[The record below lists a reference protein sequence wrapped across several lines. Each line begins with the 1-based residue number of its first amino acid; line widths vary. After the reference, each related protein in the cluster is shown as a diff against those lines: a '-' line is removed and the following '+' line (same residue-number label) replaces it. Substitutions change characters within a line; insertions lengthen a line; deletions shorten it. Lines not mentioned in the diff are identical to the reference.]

1 LRWPGNS
8 TRWIFPEKND
18 PVRVVQDLSLHILD
32 IVENSLTAGAKR
44 VEIRIE
50 EDLRADRMTVEINDD
65 GSGMDE
71 DMARKALDPFFTTKT
86 VRRVGLG
93 LPLLA
98 ESCRMSNGELCLESC
113 PGKGTR
119 VKATFQHSHIDRK
132 PLGRMGD
139 TLITLI
145 VGHPEVD
152 LLYEHR
158 KDGGYFSLDTREIK
172 SDLGDVPL
180 NAPEVVSPLRTLI
193 LSGLEELENLERTH
207 LSKERQG
214 P

>member
-1 LRWPGNS
+1 LRWPGDF
-8 TRWIFPEKND
+8 TRWVFPEDD
-18 PVRVVQDLSLHILD
+18 PVRFVQDLSLHILD
-32 IVENSLTAGAKR
+32 IVENSLAAGAGR

-50 EDLRADRMTVEINDD
+50 EDLRADRMVLEIIDD
-65 GSGMDE
+65 GCGMDE
-71 DMARKALDPFFTTKT
+71 TMVKQALDPFFTTKT

-98 ESCRMSNGELCLESC
+98 EACRICDGELCLQSC
-113 PGKGTR
+113 PGEGTT
-119 VKATFQHSHIDRK
+119 VKATFQHSHLDRK
-132 PLGRMGD
+132 PLGQMGD

-158 KDGGYFSLDTREIK
+158 KDGKVFSLDTREIK

-180 NAPEVVSPLRTLI
+180 NAPQVVSALRTLI
-193 LSGLEELENLERTH
+193 SSGLEELGN
-207 LSKERQG
+207 
-214 P
+214 

>member
-1 LRWPGNS
+1 MRWPGDF
-8 TRWIFPEKND
+8 TRWVFPEDD
-18 PVRVVQDLSLHILD
+18 PVRSVQDLSLHILD
-32 IVENSLTAGAKR
+32 IVENSLAAGARR

-50 EDLRADRMTVEINDD
+50 EDLQADRLTIEIMDD
-65 GSGMDE
+65 GCGMDE
-71 DMARKALDPFFTTKT
+71 PMVKQALDPFFTTKT

-98 ESCRMSNGELCLESC
+98 ESCRICNGELCLQSC
-113 PGKGTR
+113 PGQGTT

-132 PLGRMGD
+132 PLGQMGD

-158 KDGGYFSLDTREIK
+158 KDGKVFSLDTREIK
-172 SDLGDVPL
+172 SDLGDIPL
-180 NAPEVVSPLRTLI
+180 NAPQVVSALRTLI
-193 LSGLEELENLERTH
+193 FSGLEGL
-207 LSKERQG
+207 G
-214 P
+214 F

>member
-1 LRWPGNS
+1 MED
-8 TRWIFPEKND
+8 I
-18 PVRVVQDLSLHILD
+18 SLHVLD
-32 IVENSLTAGAKR
+32 IVENSLAAGAKR

-50 EDLRADRMTVEINDD
+50 EDGRADRMKLEIIDD
-65 GSGMDE
+65 GCGMDE
-71 DMARKALDPFFTTKT
+71 ETIQQALDPFFTTKT

-98 ESCRMSNGELCLESC
+98 EACRMSNGELSLQSC

-132 PLGRMGD
+132 PLGQMGE

-158 KDGGYFSLDTREIK
+158 KDGKVFSLDTREIK
-172 SDLGDVPL
+172 TDLGDIPL
-180 NAPEVVSPLRTLI
+180 NAPRVVSALRALI
-193 LSGLEELENLERTH
+193 LSGLEELGR
-207 LSKERQG
+207 
-214 P
+214 